1 MPKNK
6 PKKSLLKR
14 VRFTK
19 NGLAKVH
26 RAYGRHKRSHKSGT
40 LLRSYRRP
48 SYVAASD
55 MGRVR
60 KLALKPLPR
69 RRAGAEPTSEPLS
82 AGGT

>member
-19 NGLAKVH
+19 SGLAKVH
-26 RAYGRHKRSHKSGT
+26 RAYGRHKRSHKSGS
-40 LLRSYRRP
+40 LLRSYRQP
-48 SYVAASD
+48 AYVQPAD
-55 MGRVR
+55 MKRVR

-69 RRAGAEPTSEPLS
+69 RKADAEPTTE
-82 AGGT
+82 T

>member
-19 NGLAKVH
+19 TGKAKFQ

-48 SYVAASD
+48 GYVSASD
-55 MGRVR
+55 MGRIR

-69 RRAGAEPTSEPLS
+69 RTSEAEPQVET
-82 AGGT
+82 